1 MGRALV
7 YAGDRASSL
16 MNLHAI
22 YLVFADLVYSGLKSL
37 SHIRNACNLH
47 TLSMNLSIFKATS
60 YLLTYSVINQ
70 LTTDTCGQHSLTQ
83 ARVLPESR

>member
-37 SHIRNACNLH
+37 SRNLLLPTMSIRDSFF
-47 TLSMNLSIFKATS
+47 TR
-60 YLLTYSVINQ
+60 VIS
-70 LTTDTCGQHSLTQ
+70 TIKYV
-83 ARVLPESR
+83 RERI